1 MNLNKTLG
9 RVATT
14 LVAGAM
20 LTALAMP
27 AYAATPAPATDNETV
42 TINSTLTL
50 TDVNKYASVP
60 SASLTYTLTAADGAD
75 GVVSAATATSP
86 EILVGVLPA
95 ETKKT
100 VTFSNITPW
109 SGEGTD
115 TVTQSVVFDFS
126 GVVFNAPGIYRY
138 VVTEADGDADGNNI
152 NSDVTSDTENVRY
165 LDLYVKNGEVGAIG
179 ADKYTVYN
187 YVLVKSAAAPDK
199 TGKYGDG
206 NGSKNEGYEA
216 TYTTN
221 ELDLSKVVTGDLG
234 NKNPG
239 AFDFTVEVGGL
250 AAGDSFAVK
259 SISDKEYQP
268 KEVEAGAT
276 SVTINNVKL
285 GDGQHY
291 SIVGLP
297 TGATVKV
304 TENLDANEGYTTTN
318 TVNGVVDADN
328 NKKEANATIV
338 KQETANKIE
347 FTNNRD
353 AVSPTGIV
361 MDIAPYVLLVVV
373 AAAGCFVF
381 LRKRRED

>member
-1 MNLNKTLG
+1 MNLNKTFG

-27 AYAATPAPATDNETV
+27 AYAATSAPTTDDETV

-100 VTFSNITPW
+100 VTFSNTTPW

-165 LDLYVKNGEVGAIG
+165 LDLYVMNGSGEG
-179 ADKYTVYN
+179 ADAYTVYS
-187 YVLVKSAAAPDK
+187 YVLLKNASVPDN

-206 NGSKNEGYEA
+206 NGSKNEGYAA
-216 TYTTN
+216 TYATN
-221 ELDLSKVVTGDLG
+221 ELDITKLVSGTMA
-234 NKNPG
+234 NENSG
-239 AFDFTVEVGGL
+239 AFDFTVVVDGL
-250 AAGDSFAVK
+250 KANDKFGVKAATAERYTETSV
-259 SISDKEYQP
+259 P
-268 KEVEAGAT
+268 AGAT
-276 SVTINNVKL
+276 SVTIANVKL
-285 GDGQHY
+285 GKGETY

-304 TENLDANEGYTTTN
+304 TENLSDGEGYTTTN
-318 TVNGVVDADN
+318 TVNDVVDADN

-338 KQETANKIE
+338 KQETANEIE
-347 FTNNRD
+347 FTNTRN

-361 MDIAPYVLLVVV
+361 MNVAPYVLLVVV